1 MTARDLALPLI
12 LLIVGLAIGY
22 FIALPGKGVTTTV
35 TTTVT
40 VTGAPPAVTPTVTTT
55 PAPEMRTPADTL
67 IIAMDTSDAVSLD
80 PARAYEFTS
89 CFVTNQ
95 LYDKLVDFELPDLI
109 NVKPEVAERW
119 EYSPDGLV
127 WTFYIRKGIK
137 FASGN
142 PLTADDVVYSL
153 QRVIKLK
160 QTAYS
165 VIEPFLKSPEQI
177 EKVDDYTVRIRLN
190 KTVAPSFFLS
200 VLTFT
205 TSSIVDSKVVEAHAK
220 NGDMG
225 SEWLT
230 DHSAGSGPFV
240 LERWDRES
248 QFVLRANPNYWKTGQ
263 PVLKTVI
270 IKHVPEPTDQLL
282 LIQKGDADVVLDLT
296 ADQVK
301 QIENQPGIKVV
312 RVERFLNRYIG
323 MNVAVKPLDKEEVR
337 DAIRYC
343 IDYDSIVNDI
353 MKGAAIKWQTV
364 VPKGLLGA
372 NPKTPYYKNVTLA
385 KQLLAKAGYP
395 DGFEIELTTAPTYP
409 AIDIAT
415 KIQADLAEC
424 GIRVKIN
431 QMTASM
437 MYEKYRKQGLQLVL
451 AQWGSDYPDPDS
463 NAMAFANYRIRQLA
477 WRNSWYDD
485 YAADLAEKASAEM
498 DLKRR
503 EEMYL
508 TLTDYIL
515 DHGPYAMLYQEV
527 AQQVIRD
534 YVKNWLP
541 DPTFFVLDLSKVSKV
556 VGS

>member
-1 MTARDLALPLI
+1 MRARDWTLAI
-12 LLIVGLAIGY
+12 LLFVIGLAIGY
-22 FIALPGKGVTTTV
+22 LAAPGKVTTTTV

-40 VTGAPPAVTPTVTTT
+40 QIVSPTVTTPTTT
-55 PAPEMRTPADTL
+55 PVPAMRTPADTL

-119 EYSPDGLV
+119 EISPDGLT
-127 WTFYIRKGIK
+127 WTFYIRRGIR

-142 PLTADDVVYSL
+142 PLTAEDVVYSL

-165 VIEPFLKSPEQI
+165 VLEPFLKNPEQI
-177 EKVDDYTVRIRLN
+177 EKVDDYTVRIRLE
-190 KTVAPSFFLS
+190 KVTAPSFFLS

-205 TSSIVDSKVVEAHAK
+205 TSSIVDKKVVEAHEK
-220 NGDMG
+220 DGDMG
-225 SEWLT
+225 SAWLD

-248 QFVLRANPNYWKTGQ
+248 QFVLRANPYYWRPGQ
-263 PVLKTVI
+263 PSVKTVI

-282 LIQKGDADVVLDLT
+282 LIQKGDVDVANDLT
-296 ADQVK
+296 PDQIRQV
-301 QIENQPGIKVV
+301 EGQPGINIV
-312 RVERFLNRYIG
+312 RAERLHNVYIG

-343 IDYDSIVNDI
+343 IDYDSIVEGI
-353 MKGAAIKWQTV
+353 LRGAAIKWQTV

-372 NPKTPYYKNVTLA
+372 NPKTPYYKNVTKA
-385 KQLLAKAGYP
+385 KELLAKAGYP
-395 DGFEIELTTAPTYP
+395 NGFDIELTTPPTYP
-409 AIDIAT
+409 QIDIAT

-424 GIRVKIN
+424 GIRVKVI

-451 AQWGSDYPDPDS
+451 AGWGSDYPDPDS

-485 YAADLAEKASAEM
+485 YAADLAEKAGIEM
-498 DLKRR
+498 DAKKR
-503 EEMYL
+503 EAMYL
-508 TLTDYIL
+508 ELTDYIL
-515 DHGPYAMLYQEV
+515 DHGPYAMLYQTV
-527 AQQVIRD
+527 AQQAVRD

-541 DPTFFVLDLSKVSKV
+541 DPTFYYLDLSKVRK
-556 VGS
+556 G

>member
-1 MTARDLALPLI
+1 MEGVSKAVWAVVAVVIVLVVVAAAIAMYKPAAPTAPAP
-12 LLIVGLAIGY
+12 
-22 FIALPGKGVTTTV
+22 
-35 TTTVT
+35 
-40 VTGAPPAVTPTVTTT
+40 APPA
-55 PAPEMRTPADTL
+55 PAPTAPMITPADTL

-80 PARAYEFTS
+80 PARAYEFAS
-89 CFVTNQ
+89 CFVVNQ
-95 LYDKLVDFELPDLI
+95 LYDKLVDFELPDLLH
-109 NVKPEVAERW
+109 VKPEVAEKW
-119 EYSPDGLV
+119 EVSPDGKI

-165 VIEPFLKSPEQI
+165 VLKPFLQSPEQI
-177 EKVDDYTVRIRLN
+177 EKVDDYTVRIKLN

-205 TSSIVDSKVVEAHAK
+205 TSSILDSKVVEAHAK

-225 SEWLT
+225 SEWLN
-230 DHSAGSGPFV
+230 DHSAGSGPFI
-240 LERWDRES
+240 LEKWERES
-248 QFVLRANPNYWKTGQ
+248 QFVLKANPNYWKPGE
-263 PVLKTVI
+263 PALKTII

-282 LIQKGDADVVLDLT
+282 LIKKGDVDVAVDLT
-296 ADQVK
+296 ADQIK
-301 QIENQPGIKVV
+301 QVENQTGIKIV
-312 RVERFLNRYIG
+312 RVERFHNVYIG

-343 IDYDSIVNDI
+343 IDYDAIVNDI
-353 MKGAAIKWQTV
+353 LKGAAIKWQTV

-395 DGFEIELTTAPTYP
+395 NGFEIELTTPPIYPT
-409 AIDIAT
+409 IDVAT

-424 GIRVKIN
+424 GIKVKII
-431 QMTASM
+431 QMTASQ

-451 AQWGSDYPDPDS
+451 AGWGSDYPDPDS
-463 NAMAFANYRIRQLA
+463 NAMAFGNYRIKQLA

-485 YAADLAEKASAEM
+485 YAADLAEKASVEM
-498 DLKRR
+498 DTSKR
-503 EEMYL
+503 EQMYL
-508 TLTDYIL
+508 NLTDYIL
-515 DHGPYAMLYQEV
+515 DHGPYAMLYQTV
-527 AQQVIRD
+527 AQQAIRD

-541 DPTFFVLDLSKVSKV
+541 DPTFYYLNLARVSKV
-556 VGS
+556 PSG

>member
-1 MTARDLALPLI
+1 MKARDLALV
-12 LLIVGLAIGY
+12 LLLFVVGAVIGY
-22 FIALPGKGVTTTV
+22 FAAGPGKVTTVTTTV
-35 TTTVT
+35 TTTIVQT
-40 VTGAPPAVTPTVTTT
+40 ATPTVTT
-55 PAPEMRTPADTL
+55 PAVTMRTPADTL

-95 LYDKLVDFELPDLI
+95 LYDKLVDFELPNLVD
-109 NVKPEVAERW
+109 VKPEVAERW
-119 EYSPDGLV
+119 EVSPDGMT

-153 QRVIKLK
+153 QRVVKLK

-165 VIEPFLKSPEQI
+165 VLEPFLKTPDQI
-177 EKVDDYTVRIRLN
+177 EKIDDYTVRIKLN

-205 TSSIVDSKVVEAHAK
+205 TSSIVDKKVVEAHEK
-220 NGDMG
+220 DGDMG
-225 SEWLT
+225 SAWLD

-240 LERWDRES
+240 LEKWDRES
-248 QFVLRANPNYWKTGQ
+248 QFILRANPYYWKPGQ
-263 PVLKTVI
+263 PYVKTII
-270 IKHVPEPTDQLL
+270 IKHVAEPTDQLL
-282 LIQKGDADVVLDLT
+282 LIQKGDVDVATDLT
-296 ADQVK
+296 PDQIK
-301 QIENQPGIKVV
+301 QLEGQPGIYIV
-312 RVERFLNRYIG
+312 RAERLHNVYIG

-343 IDYDSIVNDI
+343 IDYDGIVNAI

-364 VPKGLLGA
+364 IPKGLLGA
-372 NPKTPYYKNVTLA
+372 NPKTPYYKDVSKA
-385 KQLLAKAGYP
+385 KELLAKAGYP
-395 DGFEIELTTAPTYP
+395 NGFTIELTTPPTYP
-409 AIDIAT
+409 QIDIAT

-424 GIRVKIN
+424 GITVNIV

-437 MYEKYRKQGLQLVL
+437 MYEKYRKQGLQMVL
-451 AQWGSDYPDPDS
+451 AGWGSDYPDPDS

-485 YAADLAEKASAEM
+485 YAADLAEKASVEM
-498 DLKRR
+498 DTKKR
-503 EEMYL
+503 EQMYL
-508 TLTDYIL
+508 NLTDYIL
-515 DHGPYAMLYQEV
+515 DHGPYVMLYQTV
-527 AQQVIRD
+527 AQQAVRD

-541 DPTFFVLDLSKVSKV
+541 DPTFYYLDLSKVRK
-556 VGS
+556 G

>member
-1 MTARDLALPLI
+1 MTARDLILPLV
-12 LLIVGLAIGY
+12 LLIIGLVVGY

-40 VTGAPPAVTPTVTTT
+40 VTSAPSPTVTTT
-55 PAPEMRTPADTL
+55 PPVPAMRTPIDTL

-165 VIEPFLKSPEQI
+165 VIEPFLKVPEQI

-190 KTVAPSFFLS
+190 KTVAPGFFLS

-220 NGDMG
+220 EGDMG
-225 SEWLT
+225 SGWLT
-230 DHSAGSGPFV
+230 DHSAGSGPFI
-240 LERWDRES
+240 LEKWDRES
-248 QFVLRANPNYWKTGQ
+248 QFVLRANPNYWKPGQ
-263 PVLKTVI
+263 PALKNII

-282 LIQKGDADVVLDLT
+282 LIQKGDADVVIDLT

-301 QIENQPGIKVV
+301 QVENQPEIKVV

-343 IDYDSIVNDI
+343 IDYDAIVNDI
-353 MKGAAIKWQTV
+353 LKGAAVKWQTV

-372 NPKTPYYKNVTLA
+372 NPKAPYYKNVTLA

-463 NAMAFANYRIRQLA
+463 NAMAFGNHRIRQLA

-485 YAADLAEKASAEM
+485 YAAELAEKASVEM
-498 DLKRR
+498 DL
-503 EEMYL
+503 
-508 TLTDYIL
+508 
-515 DHGPYAMLYQEV
+515 
-527 AQQVIRD
+527 
-534 YVKNWLP
+534 
-541 DPTFFVLDLSKVSKV
+541 
-556 VGS
+556 